1 MSPAALSFVADVA
14 TKANDLVHTNTRFR
28 FTDMEAPG
36 LLVAALGS
44 SGRDVYAINPVALA
58 DTADGTRCPARNAT
72 PKMPRHW
79 AISFARTA
87 TPTVLCPETDP
98 VHCQCSHERN
108 KTPSG
113 IGSSTPTASAP
124 FCASTIL
131 RR

>member
-1 MSPAALSFVADVA
+1 MSPAALSFVTDVA

-98 VHCQCSHERN
+98 VHCQWSHERN